1 MSGLRVNNLR
11 GAPTFPDG
19 VVVTGV
25 TTSTSFSGNL
35 TGNVTGSVTGIVT
48 GNVTGNVSGTSGS
61 FSGNVSVGG
70 TLSYG
75 DVTNVDS
82 VGVITARGGIK
93 IGAGQSVSAVSGI
106 ITYYGDGSQ
115 LDGIESGFSN
125 FVASGTIAN
134 GQTVV
139 LTSDGKAV
147 GVASTAPN
155 FNITAFQSSNAVRH
169 VNVAYVGSNKV
180 VIAFE
185 DQPSGS
191 RGAAVVGTISGS
203 SISFGT
209 VVEFDSSYSY
219 NTGIVYDS
227 DSDKVVI
234 VYRDSGSSN
243 YSKAI
248 VGTVSGTS
256 INFGSPVEFGG
267 NTYTNIPIRAVF
279 DSSNNKV
286 VVVYQDAN
294 NSNRGTARVGT
305 VSGNSISFGS
315 AVVFESQSVGNW
327 ISAAFDSTNN
337 KVVIAYDDGGNSNY
351 GTAIVGT
358 VSGTS
363 ISFGTA
369 VVFESASIYY
379 HHMAFDSTNDKVII
393 AYRDDGNSEY
403 GTAIVGTVSGTSIS
417 FGSPTVF
424 ESGRSD
430 TISVAYDSTND
441 KVVISYKDNPNDGYG
456 TVIRGSVSGTSINF
470 DTPIVF
476 HSDSTEWTSIA
487 YDSGNSKLVVAYRDN
502 ENDLGEAVV
511 VDSTTLITTNLTSTN
526 YIGIAAEAISNG
538 ATGKVTIAGGVN
550 SGQTGLTTAR
560 TQYVQGDGSLGTSAG
575 SPSVVAGTSIS
586 GTQIIVKG

>member
-1 MSGLRVNNLR
+1 
-11 GAPTFPDG
+11 
-19 VVVTGV
+19 
-25 TTSTSFSGNL
+25 
-35 TGNVTGSVTGIVT
+35 
-48 GNVTGNVSGTSGS
+48 
-61 FSGNVSVGG
+61 
-70 TLSYG
+70 
-75 DVTNVDS
+75 
-82 VGVITARGGIK
+82 
-93 IGAGQSVSAVSGI
+93 
-106 ITYYGDGSQ
+106 GDGSQ

-155 FNITAFQSSNAVRH
+155 FNITAFQSNNAVKH
-169 VNVAYVGSNKV
+169 VNVAYVGNNKV

-560 TQYVQGDGSLGTSAG
+560 
-575 SPSVVAGTSIS
+575 
-586 GTQIIVKG
+586 

>member
-155 FNITAFQSSNAVRH
+155 FNITAFQSNNAVKH
-169 VNVAYVGSNKV
+169 VNVAYVGNNKV

>member
-1 MSGLRVNNLR
+1 M
-11 GAPTFPDG
+11 APLF
-19 VVVTGV
+19 
-25 TTSTSFSGNL
+25 
-35 TGNVTGSVTGIVT
+35 
-48 GNVTGNVSGTSGS
+48 
-61 FSGNVSVGG
+61 
-70 TLSYG
+70 
-75 DVTNVDS
+75 
-82 VGVITARGGIK
+82 
-93 IGAGQSVSAVSGI
+93 
-106 ITYYGDGSQ
+106 
-115 LDGIESGFSN
+115 
-125 FVASGTIAN
+125 
-134 GQTVV
+134 
-139 LTSDGKAV
+139 
-147 GVASTAPN
+147 
-155 FNITAFQSSNAVRH
+155 
-169 VNVAYVGSNKV
+169 VGSNS
-180 VIAFE
+180 
-185 DQPSGS
+185 DDS
-191 RGAAVVGTISGS
+191 RIRSDRVGLAASTSNPASADTG
-203 SISFGT
+203 
-209 VVEFDSSYSY
+209 DAYY
-219 NTGIVYDS
+219 NSTDNKLNVYDGS
-227 DSDKVVI
+227 DWAEAGGGGTFSGIASGALTNGATVI
-234 VYRDSGSSN
+234 INTD
-243 YSKAI
+243 
-248 VGTVSGTS
+248 GTVS
-256 INFGSPVEFGG
+256 V
-267 NTYTNIPIRAVF
+267 
-279 DSSNNKV
+279 
-286 VVVYQDAN
+286 
-294 NSNRGTARVGT
+294 
-305 VSGNSISFGS
+305 VSGGDTPS
-315 AVVFESQSVGNW
+315 A
-327 ISAAFDSTNN
+327 
-337 KVVIAYDDGGNSNY
+337 
-351 GTAIVGT
+351 
-358 VSGTS
+358 
-363 ISFGTA
+363 GTA